1 MQGQTPDVS
10 SGAIRD
16 AGRRSRRA
24 SCVLD
29 HSPKGLWELLGRN
42 SGLAMVSVNV
52 PEILLMEA
60 VPNRSFNADNKS
72 QLWLVYLIQERSI
85 LERDQKS

>member
-1 MQGQTPDVS
+1 
-10 SGAIRD
+10 
-16 AGRRSRRA
+16 
-24 SCVLD
+24 
-29 HSPKGLWELLGRN
+29 
-42 SGLAMVSVNV
+42 MVSVNV